1 MALVGENKAYEA
13 AENGIKIGEVPMS
26 RETKG
31 SWSELYYYKN
41 QIISVIFYDPQSCY
55 ISDGELVQEDNLSLY
70 TNDIEETKEL
80 LQKAKSA

>member
-31 SWSELYYYKN
+31 SWSELYYYNN
-41 QIISVIFYDPQSCY
+41 QIISVIFYDPQSGY